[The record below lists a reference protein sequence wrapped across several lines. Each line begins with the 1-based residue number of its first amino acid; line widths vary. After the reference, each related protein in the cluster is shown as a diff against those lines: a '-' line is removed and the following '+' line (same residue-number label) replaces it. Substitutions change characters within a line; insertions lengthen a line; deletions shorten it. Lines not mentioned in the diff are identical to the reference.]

1 MNDVRLRVYWFG
13 PYKIFSVFSIVC
25 LLEIVVF
32 VQADFIYIVSAVDW
46 IKSAKFIHNYFSVN
60 ILITYK
66 IFTYAIKFN

>member
-46 IKSAKFIHNYFSVN
+46 IKKC
-60 ILITYK
+60 
-66 IFTYAIKFN
+66 